1 MVRKLIV
8 VMVLMALPLF
18 AQESTQQ
25 NPSPGTTPGA
35 MPQHHH
41 KSAGMQSSGDMH
53 AMHEK
58 HMQEMKQNIAKM
70 KALLQ
75 EMKTNAA
82 GLSGK
87 EKAAMDANVQLW
99 QMMIDHMEEMMN
111 NMSMMGS
118 MDMHGGMMGHQG
130 GAMDKQTTPPP
141 K

>member
-1 MVRKLIV
+1 MIRELIV
-8 VMVLMALPLF
+8 AVALMAIPLF
-18 AQESTQQ
+18 AQDTTQQ
-25 NPSPGTTPGA
+25 NPSPGTTPGGMA
-35 MPQHHH
+35 EHHH
-41 KSAGMQSSGDMH
+41 KSAGMQSGDMH

-75 EMKTNAA
+75 DMKANAA

-99 QMMIDHMEEMMN
+99 QMMIDHMEQMMN

-118 MDMHGGMMGHQG
+118 MHGGMMQHQH
-130 GAMDKQTTPPP
+130 GATDQQTTPPP

>member
-1 MVRKLIV
+1 MIRKLIV
-8 VMVLMALPLF
+8 AVALMAVPLF
-18 AQESTQQ
+18 AQDTTQQ
-25 NPSPGTTPGA
+25 NPSPGTAPGG

-41 KSAGMQSSGDMH
+41 MSGMQSGGDMH

-75 EMKTNAA
+75 DMKTNAA

-87 EKAAMDANVQLW
+87 EKATMDANVQLW
-99 QMMIDHMEEMMN
+99 QMMIDHMEQMMGH
-111 NMSMMGS
+111 MDMMGS
-118 MDMHGGMMGHQG
+118 MDMHGGMMGPQG
-130 GAMDKQTTPPP
+130 GTADKKATPPP

>member
-1 MVRKLIV
+1 MIRKLIV
-8 VMVLMALPLF
+8 AVALMSVALF
-18 AQESTQQ
+18 AQDSTQQ
-25 NPSPGTTPGA
+25 NPSPGTTPGG

-41 KSAGMQSSGDMH
+41 KSAGMQSSDMR

-58 HMQEMKQNIAKM
+58 HMQEMKQNLDKM

-75 EMKTNAA
+75 DMKTNAA
-82 GLSGK
+82 GLNGK

-99 QMMIDHMEEMMN
+99 QMMIDHMEQMMN

-118 MDMHGGMMGHQG
+118 MDMHGGMMQHQH
-130 GAMDKQTTPPP
+130 GATDKPAAPP